1 MLSVVPVLKCN
12 TYKQEERIN
21 PEIYLQPQVMHFVE
35 FLYKTWV
42 SRVLAALYW
51 KGYELWNRV
60 HSDLNVGTQNMTF
73 SFL

>member
-12 TYKQEERIN
+12 SYKQEERIN

-42 SRVLAALYW
+42 SKVLAAL
-51 KGYELWNRV
+51 
-60 HSDLNVGTQNMTF
+60 
-73 SFL
+73 